1 MSFEPW
7 HAVSAEAAAHTHN
20 AETSPGTTRGRR
32 RLGGLGAAVLL
43 ASSLVFAQTGPAA
56 AQPATGG
63 CSDPSGSDGFQRAD
77 PAAEGIDPAALRDA
91 MDFGKI
97 KGAYAI
103 QVYRHGCLVGDDT
116 RTGNLPLPLASA
128 SKGVASVA
136 VGRAITMG
144 YFGLDDPLG
153 KFFPTAD
160 ADHAALTVRQ
170 ILNQTTGLR
179 FTWASDFAGIAT
191 DEVTKTLQDPFAF
204 TPGTTFQYAQAA
216 LVLLPKIVEITTGS
230 DFQDFVQRELMAPLG
245 IDRDHWVWLRD
256 RSGNT
261 AVNGGLAM
269 RADDLARLGGLMLR
283 NGRWGERRLIDPDY
297 IRQAQQPTTANG
309 GYGFLFWLNAGD
321 SYKTATVPTAQV
333 FEHPMFPGAPRD
345 LYSFVGALGQF
356 VAIIP
361 SRDMVIVRLGV
372 PAGIDPNNVQTS
384 LAAESNPDNKEF
396 LRRVTAAITDVL
408 AEPYDEPYHYNDN
421 FGPLVADLDDLAF
434 WTDPV
439 NVAEILFG
447 VGPYASGTCNVL
459 WCNGKAVSQDVH
471 AEFLDVFGQITGAVQ
486 GLGHGQR

>member
-1 MSFEPW
+1 MTSKSG
-7 HAVSAEAAAHTHN
+7 A
-20 AETSPGTTRGRR
+20 SPGTTHGRH

-43 ASSLVFAQTGPAA
+43 ASSLVFAQTGTAA
-56 AQPATGG
+56 AQPATGV

-77 PAAEGIDPAALRDA
+77 PAAAGIDPAALGDA
-91 MDFGKI
+91 MDFGKS

-103 QVYRHGCLVGDDT
+103 QIYRHGCLVGDDT

-144 YFGLDDPLG
+144 YFELDDPLG

-179 FTWASDFAGIAT
+179 FTWSSDIAGIAT
-191 DEVTKTLQDPFAF
+191 DEVTKTLRDPLAF

-261 AVNGGLAM
+261 TVNGGLAM
-269 RADDLARLGGLMLR
+269 RADDLARLGQLMLR

-297 IRQAQQPTTANG
+297 IRQAQQPTSANG

-321 SYKTATVPTAQV
+321 SYKTATVPSAKV
-333 FEHPMFPGAPRD
+333 FDHPMFPGTPRD

-372 PAGIDPNNVQTS
+372 PASIDPGNVQTS

-396 LRRVTAAITDVL
+396 LRRVTAAITDVP

-421 FGPLVADLDDLAF
+421 FGPLVSNLDDLAF
-434 WTDPV
+434 WTDPA
-439 NVAEILFG
+439 NVTDILLG
-447 VGPYASGTCNVL
+447 VGPYASDNCNVL
-459 WCNGKAVSQDVH
+459 WCNGKAVPQDLY
-471 AEFLDVFGQITGAVQ
+471 AEFLDVSGQVTATIQ
-486 GLGHGQR
+486 GLDHGQR